1 MTAEF
6 ATELFRNAILIGFMI
21 AMPALLASL
30 TIGLFIS
37 IGQAVTQLQE
47 QTMTFVPKVVGMLVI
62 ILYLMPWMLNQ
73 MTDYTTSLYRDIPIH
88 IGK

>member
-6 ATELFRNAILIGFMI
+6 ATELFRNAILIGFLI
-21 AMPALLASL
+21 GMPALLASL
-30 TIGLFIS
+30 VIGVVIS

-47 QTMTFVPKVVGMLVI
+47 QTMTFVPKVVGMVLI

-73 MTDYTTSLYRDIPIH
+73 MTDYTISLYRDIPMH
-88 IGK
+88 IGR